1 MCWTYVVF
9 KPFYNVDFLLAGL
22 LFFSRFN
29 RIRQMDI
36 NGARLRMVLTEVLT
50 GYSSFNIWQF

>member
-1 MCWTYVVF
+1 
-9 KPFYNVDFLLAGL
+9 
-22 LFFSRFN
+22 
-29 RIRQMDI
+29 MDI